1 MILVD
6 TSVWIDHLR
15 RGVDTLRDLLEDGQV
30 LAHDYVI
37 AELACGYLPRR
48 QEFLQ
53 DLKRLPRA
61 AVATNDELLAFI
73 EAHSLMGTGLSFVD
87 MHLLASSQLHEGV
100 SLWSYDKRLR
110 QFAEASGRH

>member
-1 MILVD
+1 MD

-15 RGVDTLRDLLEDGQV
+15 HRVGPLRELLEDGQV

-37 AELACGYLPRR
+37 AELACGYLPKRNG
-48 QEFLQ
+48 FLK

-61 AVATNDELLAFI
+61 TVATNDELLTFI

-87 MHLLASSQLHEGV
+87 MHLLASTQLHDGAR
-100 SLWSYDKRLR
+100 LWSYDKRLHLT
-110 QFAEASGRH
+110 QVAGRH